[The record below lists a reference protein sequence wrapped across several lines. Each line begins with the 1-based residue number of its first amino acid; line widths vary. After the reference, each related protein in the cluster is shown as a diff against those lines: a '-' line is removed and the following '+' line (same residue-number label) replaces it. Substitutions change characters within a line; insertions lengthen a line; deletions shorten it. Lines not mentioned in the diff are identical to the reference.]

1 MPAPDS
7 SYLYNPNGDTLNN
20 GSTKYVEL
28 PVTRDGCIGA
38 QLAWLDATSAATI
51 TLELTSYGQRE
62 APYDAAAAHRWKDSG
77 LTITGPAGAAA
88 GSVLVNV
95 ENVRQRRARFKIVAT
110 ANSKIQVLA
119 GIV

>member
-7 SYLYNPNGDTLNN
+7 SYLYNPNGDILAT
-20 GSTKYVEL
+20 GSTKYVEV

-38 QLAWLDATSAATI
+38 QIAWLDATSAATI
-51 TLELTSYGQRE
+51 TLELTSYGRRE

-77 LTITGPAGAAA
+77 VTITGPTGAAA
-88 GSVLVNV
+88 GSALVNID
-95 ENVRQRRARFKIVAT
+95 NVRQRRARFKIVTT

-119 GIV
+119 GVV